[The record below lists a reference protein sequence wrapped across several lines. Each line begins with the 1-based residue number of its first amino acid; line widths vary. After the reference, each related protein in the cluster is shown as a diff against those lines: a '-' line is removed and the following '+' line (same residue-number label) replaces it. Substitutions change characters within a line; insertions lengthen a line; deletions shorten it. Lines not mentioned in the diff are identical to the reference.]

1 MSCTRPFSQP
11 STGVAWSLAPLDA
24 ATAPP
29 AAAAAVAPP
38 HLVMITAA
46 SSDASF
52 QSPDYSSQQPIHASA
67 TTTSLASSTAYAE
80 TSASS
85 TQQTASIIVPLRSV
99 TPLSDVDEDLQR
111 IIAEDYADATTQIAP
126 SASLLP
132 ATSEPT
138 SSSLRSPEALSSFSA
153 SVQPLYTAQSP
164 VAQTSLNVASP
175 VQSPLPLAALPAAAA
190 SPAASSV
197 SADTGAFAD
206 DRRLQVALAAHV
218 LWLASER
225 KLYSRALAG
234 TETTAQQV
242 TDEASRELITLGG
255 FCEPARDAVA
265 SAFAPADA
273 SMASDFRSASPLAR
287 LAVLLSNYYINC
299 F

>member
-1 MSCTRPFSQP
+1 MQAPPFPLEPRYNVSCTRPFSQP

-164 VAQTSLNVASP
+164 AAQTSLNAASP
-175 VQSPLPLAALPAAAA
+175 V
-190 SPAASSV
+190 
-197 SADTGAFAD
+197 
-206 DRRLQVALAAHV
+206 
-218 LWLASER
+218 
-225 KLYSRALAG
+225 
-234 TETTAQQV
+234 
-242 TDEASRELITLGG
+242 
-255 FCEPARDAVA
+255 
-265 SAFAPADA
+265 
-273 SMASDFRSASPLAR
+273 
-287 LAVLLSNYYINC
+287 
-299 F
+299 